1 MVNRINILLVILV
14 SVFFCACDTTVESE
28 ATGAGT
34 CVPVMEHDEFVI
46 LCWYELVDISAD
58 VLLDEY
64 NSPDAEWRLNKLKE
78 AGFTTYYDY
87 RLDSYDDAEAL
98 LSMGDRVGM
107 DIIVD
112 CPELHEEIMTP
123 MIVEAMSA
131 HPSLYAYAVWDEPET
146 SEYAEVVR
154 RIKEIY
160 KYDKMRPCYVN
171 LYPNYGLDEWTEDNY
186 LNTVRHFLK
195 SVPVS
200 FLSFDYYPVI
210 MKDGEKVLRDAWYH
224 NMEDI
229 RLAASE
235 AGAPIWAFAMSKAL
249 GSNPKPTLADLRL
262 QQFTNLVYGAVAFQY
277 FTARGIVWDDAV
289 TDVYQYVKQVNHELK
304 QMEDIFLGADIK
316 GIWHTGKDIPRGTKP
331 LVKFPDGI
339 SRLETGDAGA
349 VVSYFMNKGN
359 RYIAILNRSCTDP
372 MNFMIEF
379 EADALQISK
388 DGSANE
394 VDESYTIDAG
404 DIMLFTWK

>member
-210 MKDGEKVLRDAWYH
+210 MKDGEKVLREAWYH

-229 RLAASE
+229 RAAAVE
-235 AGAPIWAFAMSKAL
+235 AGVPIWAFAMSKAL

-262 QQFTNLVYGAVAFQY
+262 QQFTNLLYGAVAFQY
-277 FTARGIVWDDAV
+277 FTARGIVWGDSI
-289 TDVYQYVKQVNHELK
+289 TDVYPYVKQVNHELK
-304 QMEDIFLGADIK
+304 QMEDIFLGADIQ
-316 GIWHTGKDIPRGTKP
+316 GIWHTGKDIPRGAKP
-331 LVKFPDGI
+331 FVTCPEGI
-339 SRLETGDAGA
+339 SELETSDGGA
-349 VVSYFMNKGN
+349 VVSYFLNKGK
-359 RYIAILNRSCTDP
+359 RYIAILNRNCNEQ
-372 MNFMIEF
+372 MRLMIEF
-379 EADALQISK
+379 ETEALQIAK
-388 DGSANE
+388 DGSASN
-394 VDESYTIDAG
+394 VDEAYTIDAG

>member
-1 MVNRINILLVILV
+1 M
-14 SVFFCACDTTVESE
+14 
-28 ATGAGT
+28 
-34 CVPVMEHDEFVI
+34 
-46 LCWYELVDISAD
+46 
-58 VLLDEY
+58 
-64 NSPDAEWRLNKLKE
+64 
-78 AGFTTYYDY
+78 
-87 RLDSYDDAEAL
+87 
-98 LSMGDRVGM
+98 
-107 DIIVD
+107 
-112 CPELHEEIMTP
+112 
-123 MIVEAMSA
+123 
-131 HPSLYAYAVWDEPET
+131 
-146 SEYAEVVR
+146 
-154 RIKEIY
+154 
-160 KYDKMRPCYVN
+160 
-171 LYPNYGLDEWTEDNY
+171 
-186 LNTVRHFLK
+186 
-195 SVPVS
+195 
-200 FLSFDYYPVI
+200 
-210 MKDGEKVLRDAWYH
+210 
-224 NMEDI
+224 
-229 RLAASE
+229 
-235 AGAPIWAFAMSKAL
+235 
-249 GSNPKPTLADLRL
+249 